1 MEQMEDDSKL
11 FAVGHVYHE
20 FSTSLCLL
28 AAFLKSRKRHYHGK
42 EPIDLEIGE
51 IVTKYFEES
60 RHHLVSRYSNIGIS
74 SGRKKKLTMKIVN
87 RTFHITWFNPA

>member
-1 MEQMEDDSKL
+1 MEDDSKL
-11 FAVGHVYHE
+11 FAVGHVYYE
-20 FSTSLCLL
+20 FSTLLCLL

-87 RTFHITWFNPA
+87 RTFHVTWFNPA